1 MVSKPPLTP
10 EELDTREAELTAR
23 LARIEELEAQ
33 AIRRE
38 KAAKEREK
46 AKKQVLLRLSP
57 SLWDDIAAWAED
69 DFRSINAQIEFLL
82 TEAVRRR
89 KKRGTLRL
97 LRLKPSLCPLLI
109 QYSALARISITPCG
123 TAPAVTFSSSTG

>member
-1 MVSKPPLTP
+1 MVSKPPLTQ
-10 EELDTREAELTAR
+10 EELDVREAQLTAR
-23 LARIEELEAQ
+23 LARIEEMEAQ

-38 KAAKEREK
+38 KAATEREK

-82 TEAVRRR
+82 TEAVRQR
-89 KKRGTLRL
+89 KKG
-97 LRLKPSLCPLLI
+97 K
-109 QYSALARISITPCG
+109 
-123 TAPAVTFSSSTG
+123 

>member
-82 TEAVRRR
+82 TEAVRQR
-89 KKRGTLRL
+89 KKGEH
-97 LRLKPSLCPLLI
+97 
-109 QYSALARISITPCG
+109 
-123 TAPAVTFSSSTG
+123 

>member
-46 AKKQVLLRLSP
+46 AKKQVLLRL
-57 SLWDDIAAWAED
+57 
-69 DFRSINAQIEFLL
+69 
-82 TEAVRRR
+82 
-89 KKRGTLRL
+89 
-97 LRLKPSLCPLLI
+97 KPSLCPLLI
-109 QYSALARISITPCG
+109 QYSALARISTTPCG

>member
-1 MVSKPPLTP
+1 MISKPPLTP

-89 KKRGTLRL
+89 KKGER
-97 LRLKPSLCPLLI
+97 
-109 QYSALARISITPCG
+109 
-123 TAPAVTFSSSTG
+123 